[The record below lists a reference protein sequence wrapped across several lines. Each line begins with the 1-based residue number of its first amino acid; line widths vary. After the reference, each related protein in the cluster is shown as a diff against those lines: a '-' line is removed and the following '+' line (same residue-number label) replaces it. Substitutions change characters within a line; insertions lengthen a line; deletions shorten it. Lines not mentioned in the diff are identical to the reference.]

1 MTSPLLE
8 SLTVLP
14 RILTRLK
21 RPTWRTQGCRTHGL
35 CHACG
40 AVGEFAMFEVLPAA
54 LAEDWHLTPAMKA
67 TMDRRESGACSACGG
82 RYRAR
87 QVARALVELYG
98 THGEASLADLMRSE
112 AFASTRILGIDLD
125 FLAMLD
131 DFPGFARSDYITS
144 LVPVRGLPDDGLPF
158 PDASFDLVL
167 VSDTLEHVPRYRRA
181 LEEIRR
187 VLTRDGR
194 FITVQPVILSRT
206 TVTRCVVDEGGTV
219 RHMLPPS
226 YHCRG
231 ADDSLVFVE
240 FGIEFL
246 DEVAAAGLEMAMYF
260 YNVPADDYTWVAV
273 CRKTRA

>member
-1 MTSPLLE
+1 MANPLLE

-14 RILTRLK
+14 RILTRLR
-21 RPTWRTQGCRTHGL
+21 RPTWRSLGRRTHGL

-40 AVGEFAMFEVLPAA
+40 AVGKFATFEVLPAP
-54 LAEDWHLTPAMKA
+54 LAEDWRLTPAMKA
-67 TMDRRESGACSACGG
+67 AMDRRESGECPACGN
-82 RYRAR
+82 
-87 QVARALVELYG
+87 
-98 THGEASLADLMRSE
+98 
-112 AFASTRILGIDLD
+112 
-125 FLAMLD
+125 
-131 DFPGFARSDYITS
+131 ITS
-144 LVPVRGLPDDGLPF
+144 LVPVRGLLDNGLPF

-167 VSDTLEHVPRYRRA
+167 ASDTLEHVPRYRRA

-194 FITVQPVILSRT
+194 FVTVQPVILSRT
-206 TVTRCVVDEGGTV
+206 TVTRCVVDEAGTV
-219 RHMLPPS
+219 RHLLPPS

-246 DEVAAAGLEMAMYF
+246 DEVAAAGLEMTMYF

>member
-1 MTSPLLE
+1 MASPLLE
-8 SLTVLP
+8 SLMVLP
-14 RILTRLK
+14 RILTRLR
-21 RPTWRTQGCRTHGL
+21 RPTWRSLGCRTHGL

-40 AVGEFAMFEVLPAA
+40 AVGEFATFEVLPAT
-54 LAEDWHLTPAMKA
+54 LAEDWRLTPAMKA
-67 TMDRRESGACSACGG
+67 AMDRRESGPCPACGN

-87 QVARALVELYG
+87 QLARALVELYG
-98 THGEASLADLMRSE
+98 THGEASLADLMRS
-112 AFASTRILGIDLD
+112 AHFASTRILGIDLD
-125 FLAMLD
+125 FLKGLED
-131 DFPGFARSDYITS
+131 LPGFSRSNYITS

-167 VSDTLEHVPRYRRA
+167 ASDTLEHIPRYRRA

-187 VLTRDGR
+187 VLTPDGR
-194 FITVQPVILSRT
+194 FVTVQPVILSRT
-206 TVTRCVVDEGGTV
+206 TVTRCVVDEAGTV
-219 RHMLPPS
+219 RHLLPPS
-226 YHCRG
+226 HHCRG

-246 DEVAAAGLEMAMYF
+246 DEVAAAGLEMTMYF